1 MASFAF
7 SQSGSGSV
15 SQGGQVGI
23 DDFVKNE
30 KGCKS
35 LLNTKICYEMALFNH
50 FMQEIFA
57 GLIGNCKLDERY
69 SFKNASQLH
78 VSFLMLS
85 NK

>member
-1 MASFAF
+1 MH
-7 SQSGSGSV
+7 GCP
-15 SQGGQVGI
+15 QGGQVGI

-57 GLIGNCKLDERY
+57 GLIENCKLDERY